1 MSRANETRQVTEAVE
16 QALSYAKA
24 AGADAAATA
33 SIDDGQTVAC
43 RMQELETLEFHR
55 SQQLSISVF
64 KNQCKGSA
72 STSDLSSR
80 AIQETVN
87 AALQIARFTSE
98 DKCTGLAD
106 ADLMATEID
115 DMDLYHPAE
124 HSAEDAIATVLAC
137 EKTALDFDNR
147 IDNSEGASYTGST
160 GTGAYGNTH
169 GFISAKSG
177 TSFSL
182 SCCVISKD
190 DAGMQRDYWYSSER
204 KLDQLESPA
213 DIGRKAAERAIR
225 RLSPRKL
232 STRESSVLF
241 SADIAKTLVGH
252 LFSAL
257 SGRAIYREAS
267 FLLNQVG
274 KPLLPDGVDIWEEP
288 HLKLGH
294 NSSSYDREG
303 VATRQSKIIEDG
315 RISRYLLSSYSARR
329 LGLETTANA
338 GGTRNVRL
346 THGDKSLDEMLKTM
360 DTGLF
365 ATELIG
371 SSVNIVNGDYSR
383 GVSGFW
389 VENGEIVYPVE
400 ELTIAGNLKDIYAG
414 LLEIGGDIDQ
424 RGNVHT
430 GSWLLDKLTIAGS

>member
-1 MSRANETRQVTEAVE
+1 MSRAKETQQVTDAVE
-16 QALSYAKA
+16 QALSFAKA
-24 AGADAAATA
+24 AGAEAAATA

-55 SQQLSISVF
+55 SQQLSISVYQ
-64 KNQCKGSA
+64 NQCKGSA
-72 STSDLSSR
+72 STSDLSKG
-80 AIQETVN
+80 AIQEAVN

-106 ADLMATEID
+106 ASLMATEIE

-124 HSAEDAIATVLAC
+124 HSAEAAIATVLEC
-137 EKTALDFDNR
+137 EKTAMDFDDK
-147 IDNSEGASYTGST
+147 IDNSEGASYTSSA
-160 GTGAYGNTH
+160 GTGAYANTH

-204 KLDQLESPA
+204 KIDQLDSAER
-213 DIGRKAAERAIR
+213 IGKKAAERAIR
-225 RLSPRKL
+225 RLSPQKL
-232 STRESSVLF
+232 STREAPVLF

-252 LFSAL
+252 IFSAL
-257 SGRAIYREAS
+257 SGRAIYQEAS
-267 FLLNQVG
+267 FLLDQVG
-274 KPLLPDGVDIWEEP
+274 KSLLPDGIDIWEEP
-288 HLKLGH
+288 HLKQGH
-294 NSSSYDREG
+294 NSSSCDREG
-303 VATRQSKIIEDG
+303 VATSQSKIIEDG
-315 RISRYLLSSYSARR
+315 KIARYLLSSYSARR

-346 THGDKSLDEMLKTM
+346 THGEKNLDEMLHSM
-360 DTGLF
+360 GTGLL

-389 VENGEIVYPVE
+389 VENGEIAFPVE
-400 ELTIAGNLKDIYAG
+400 ELTVAGNLKDIYAG
-414 LLEIGGDIDQ
+414 LVEIGGDLDQ
-424 RGNVHT
+424 RGNFHT
-430 GSWLLDKLTIAGS
+430 GSWLLDKLTIAGG